1 MKPADKGSKWF
12 SKGLFSNLL
21 LGKIS
26 IPLYFLPLL
35 TLYTTLLPLVN
46 FNVALYKC
54 FCQIIALLDVDSL
67 GISSAL
73 GLTTNFVG
81 VD

>member
-1 MKPADKGSKWF
+1 MVFQRLVQQLAVEENIHTS
-12 SKGLFSNLL
+12 LL
-21 LGKIS
+21 S
-26 IPLYFLPLL
+26 PLINIICTPPYSHWL
-35 TLYTTLLPLVN
+35 N

-54 FCQIIALLDVDSL
+54 FCQIVALLDVDYL